1 MKRWLLLTLA
11 GVVVCAATLV
21 AIRQYVISLPPALAP
36 HSGLIRIPN
45 SAYKYHLCTEAMAFA
60 HALPSNPYKTDY
72 TFQDPFRQTNDTII
86 PHLLDYNSQTQTVSF
101 SVEIIIAQV
110 ATFHEVIS
118 QVHELDGIS
127 VILPDRQSHLYH
139 TEIPQFILS
148 SLNQGQPTVL
158 DYTCP
163 EQWVWKANH

>member
-11 GVVVCAATLV
+11 IIVVGATTLFAV
-21 AIRQYVISLPPALAP
+21 RQYVISLPPALAP
-36 HSGLIRIPN
+36 HSGLVRVPN

-72 TFQDPFRQTNDTII
+72 TFQDPFRPASDTII
-86 PHLLDYNSQTQTVSF
+86 PHLLSYNLQTQTVDF
-101 SVEIIIAQV
+101 NVEIIIAQV
-110 ATFHEVIS
+110 GTFHEVIA

-127 VILPDRQSHLYH
+127 VILPDRQNHLQH
-139 TEIPQFILS
+139 SNIPQVIVS
-148 SLNQGQPTVL
+148 SLNSGQPVVL

-163 EQWVWKANH
+163 EQWVWKSNT